1 MNKNHPKAKVDGKEI
16 PIEIIEEGREI
27 PSDSVDGVREE
38 IWEGQSSR
46 TVPKWKLYLPFVFRG
61 VVLVSVVSISI
72 TLFIWV
78 LPVLLPILL
87 IWMVIR
93 WVQKV

>member
-1 MNKNHPKAKVDGKEI
+1 MKNRPKAKVDGKEI

-27 PSDSVDGVREE
+27 PVDSTDDGRER
-38 IWEGQSSR
+38 IWTVKSSG
-46 TVPKWKLYLPFVFRG
+46 TVPKWKLYLPFVFGG
-61 VVLVSVVSISI
+61 VVLVSVVFISI

-93 WVQKV
+93 WVRRV